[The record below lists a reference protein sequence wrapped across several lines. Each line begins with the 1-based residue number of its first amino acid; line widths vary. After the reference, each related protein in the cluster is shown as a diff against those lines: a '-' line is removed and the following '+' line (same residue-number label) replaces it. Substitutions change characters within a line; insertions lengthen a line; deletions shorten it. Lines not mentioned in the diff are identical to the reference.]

1 MAVGDIATLD
11 FLPLTFA
18 VILVNHRMA
27 LCKLS
32 FYTYIILSTNQ
43 VEQIFSGG
51 TIILKLL
58 YLSKTA
64 GKISFFHDFKD
75 NKGGYL

>member
-43 VEQIFSGG
+43 VEQIFSGRHNY
-51 TIILKLL
+51 TKIIVSVKNR
-58 YLSKTA
+58 
-64 GKISFFHDFKD
+64 GKNIIFS
-75 NKGGYL
+75 

>member
-1 MAVGDIATLD
+1 MAVGYIATLD

-51 TIILKLL
+51 HNYTKIIVSVKNR
-58 YLSKTA
+58 
-64 GKISFFHDFKD
+64 GKNIIFS
-75 NKGGYL
+75 